1 MNRLT
6 SRVALI
12 MRKLGFIIRIPTYR
26 FFMPDEKCL
35 FRKKKHFLTDIVW
48 IIIHSNLWKDFNAF
62 LKGPVKTL
70 YQGLFNDVCR
80 KNI

>member
-1 MNRLT
+1 M
-6 SRVALI
+6 I
-12 MRKLGFIIRIPTYR
+12 FMKLMRIPTYR

-35 FRKKKHFLTDIVW
+35 FRKKKHFLTDVVR
-48 IIIHSNLWKDFNAF
+48 IIIHSNLWKDLNAF

-80 KNI
+80 KNIYEACII